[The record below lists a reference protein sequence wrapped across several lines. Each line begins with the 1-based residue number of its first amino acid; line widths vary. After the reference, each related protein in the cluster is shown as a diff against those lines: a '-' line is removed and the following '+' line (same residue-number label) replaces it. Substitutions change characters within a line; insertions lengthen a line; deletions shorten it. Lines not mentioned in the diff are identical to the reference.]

1 MALDAHTN
9 AQWAGPRVLP
19 ALNTTPAAPFVH
31 CATLAGKE
39 LLPQISLNGQDETSS
54 SLPFRFYDPPALLA
68 ISPTTGPA
76 LGGTHVYARGA
87 NLTRHGTLPVCR
99 FGGALW
105 RRGFGALSA
114 LTTSDAL
121 QGAHGVGARA
131 LHGLPPNEVPATIV
145 NATHALCLTPP
156 SVRGPMLELA
166 LEIALIGTVKCEL
179 NVNSRSPA
187 RNLCSGSGVPYS
199 YSRKLQKL
207 RLRGAFCR
215 LCSLP
220 SGSP

>member
-1 MALDAHTN
+1 VALDAHTN

-87 NLTRHGTLPVCR
+87 NLTRHGT
-99 FGGALW
+99 
-105 RRGFGALSA
+105 
-114 LTTSDAL
+114 
-121 QGAHGVGARA
+121 
-131 LHGLPPNEVPATIV
+131 
-145 NATHALCLTPP
+145 
-156 SVRGPMLELA
+156 
-166 LEIALIGTVKCEL
+166 K
-179 NVNSRSPA
+179 
-187 RNLCSGSGVPYS
+187 
-199 YSRKLQKL
+199 
-207 RLRGAFCR
+207 RLRGVT
-215 LCSLP
+215 
-220 SGSP
+220 SGLANFHLENMEKIVRGS